1 MLPLLP
7 SKRETMSCAQLAF
20 FFYSLLGREAPEKM
34 FNILN
39 HQGNANQNNP
49 EIPPHTSQNG

>member
-1 MLPLLP
+1 MGLRTEQRILTRGIPN
-7 SKRETMSCAQLAF
+7 
-20 FFYSLLGREAPEKM
+20 GREALEKM